1 MPGIPPLGL
10 FQLAILPRF
19 SYITLQ
25 YHLHKTNGDEIMI
38 EPFMDN
44 LYYLPLNHLI
54 VRIY

>member
-10 FQLAILPRF
+10 FHLAILPRF

-25 YHLHKTNGDEIMI
+25 YHLHKTNGDEIMV